1 MKNFYRQL
9 LFFCTGS
16 LIALNTTVS
25 YSGNLPSGFVYLR
38 DIDPS
43 IRQDI
48 RYATSHN
55 FIGRPIRGYQAGECI
70 LTRPAATALAKV
82 QKELLQSGL
91 SLKVFDCY
99 RPQMAVDEFIAWSR
113 QTNDQKMKA
122 EFYPRVDKADFFKLG
137 YVAEQSG
144 HSRGSTMDLT
154 IVPLLYPPPRPY
166 HEGQTLVSCIA
177 SYPQRFPD
185 AGVDMGTGFDC
196 MDEWSH
202 PDSRAINTV
211 AWYNRLILKTLMEK
225 YGFEPLDTEWWH
237 FTLKNEPYPKT
248 YFNFPVSH

>member
-38 DIDPS
+38 DVDPS

-70 LTRPAATALAKV
+70 LTRPAATALSKV

-91 SLKVFDCY
+91 SLKVYDCY
-99 RPQMAVDEFIAWSR
+99 RPQMAVDEFIAWS
-113 QTNDQKMKA
+113 
-122 EFYPRVDKADFFKLG
+122 DKP
-137 YVAEQSG
+137 
-144 HSRGSTMDLT
+144 T
-154 IVPLLYPPPRPY
+154 IKR
-166 HEGQTLVSCIA
+166 
-177 SYPQRFPD
+177 
-185 AGVDMGTGFDC
+185 
-196 MDEWSH
+196 
-202 PDSRAINTV
+202 
-211 AWYNRLILKTLMEK
+211 
-225 YGFEPLDTEWWH
+225 
-237 FTLKNEPYPKT
+237 
-248 YFNFPVSH
+248 